1 MQLFYNPQISTN
13 TKNFTF
19 DKNESKHIIRVLR
32 KKEGDQLFIT
42 NGNGYLFNAE
52 LIAANDRKCTI
63 QIISY
68 EKKPKEWNYTLHIAM
83 APTKLNDRFKWF
95 LEKATEI
102 GIDEITPIICE
113 NSERKMVKI
122 ERLEKI
128 LISAMKQSLKYQ
140 LPKLNAAINFSDFI
154 RNNVDG
160 KKLIAHCENTT
171 KKTIKSQ
178 LKSQNKI
185 TVLIGPEGDFSSKE
199 ISLALHHKYIPL
211 SLGKSRLRTET
222 AGVVVCNTISVLK
235 NE

>member
-52 LIAANDRKCTI
+52 LIAANGRKCTI

>member
-42 NGNGYLFNAE
+42 NGDGYLFNAE
-52 LIAANDRKCTI
+52 LIAANDKKCTI

-68 EKKPKEWNYTLHIAM
+68 EIKPKEWNYKLHIAI

-122 ERLEKI
+122 ERLEKV

-154 RNNVDG
+154 RNNLDG

-171 KKTIKSQ
+171 KKSLKSQ
-178 LKSQNKI
+178 LKSQNNI

-222 AGVVVCNTISVLK
+222 AGVVVCNTISVLI